1 MYHELTETV
10 YIYGGML
17 LKHDNPVVSDE
28 LFAFDLNDKQWNNL
42 QSDEGSQVSDIW
54 IANWN
59 GQQSD

>member
-1 MYHELTETV
+1 
-10 YIYGGML
+10 
-17 LKHDNPVVSDE
+17 